1 MTRGLDHV
9 IHAVQDL
16 DVAGEFYSRLGF
28 TVGAR
33 NKHPWGTYNRIVQF
47 PNFFLEILTV
57 AESEKLPRPGDGT
70 NPFASLNRDFLAA
83 VGEGFTGMVL
93 EGFAPEKELAALAA
107 AGFGGV
113 PLFHFSRR
121 GKRADGSDTEVG
133 FDIAF
138 ARDPASPHAV
148 FSICKQTHPENFWAP
163 ELQRHANG
171 ASAISACAL
180 VAENPTDHHILLEA
194 LTGVRDPHS
203 SSLGLAI
210 RTPRGVVLALDRR
223 GFTDTYGAEP
233 PRDRGLRVGAL
244 VFKVA
249 DLGATRA
256 LLEQNSV
263 EAVEHRGKLV
273 VSGKAAHGAV
283 LAFEAS

>member
-33 NKHPWGTYNRIVQF
+33 NRHPWGTHNRIVQF

-57 AESEKLPRPGDGT
+57 AEPEKLPPPSDNT
-70 NPFASLNRDFLAA
+70 NPFATLNRDFLAT

-93 EGFAPEKELAALAA
+93 EAFEPEKELVALSA

-113 PLFHFSRR
+113 PLFHFSRK

-138 ARDPASPHAV
+138 ASDPASPPAA
-148 FSICKQTHPENFWAP
+148 FFICKQTQPENFWAP
-163 ELQRHANG
+163 EMQRHANG
-171 ASAISACAL
+171 AKAISACAL
-180 VAENPTDHHILLEA
+180 VVENPTDHHVLLEA

-210 RTPRGVVLALDRR
+210 RTPRGVVLALNPR
-223 GFTDTYGAEP
+223 GFTDTFGVEP

-244 VFKVA
+244 VFKVV
-249 DLGATRA
+249 DLAATRA
-256 LLEQNSV
+256 LFARNGIDV
-263 EAVEHRGKLV
+263 REHRGKLV
-273 VSGKAAHGAV
+273 VSGEAAHGAV